1 MQNRDRRHD
10 APNELQ
16 NSSDDSY
23 LAANPSV
30 AQSHRNRPH
39 AGCDLYRTPPCLYV
53 RIGLRPAFVCRLDLA
68 AVPGIVSFHTL
79 ASPSPCNQLI
89 TSALP
94 SLFYVA
100 CLYMADIYRDMS
112 SRSRSTAISARFI
125 QSFVLEVEGGDCAH
139 IADSVSGSGH
149 KKERVAVRE
158 WRARRKLRKKRRA
171 RRSALLC
178 HHPSLITRG
187 GNCWASIG

>member
-53 RIGLRPAFVCRLDLA
+53 RIGLRPAFVCRLDFA

-79 ASPSPCNQLI
+79 ASPSPCNQLR
-89 TSALP
+89 LP
-94 SLFYVA
+94 CRLSFTLHAYTWR
-100 CLYMADIYRDMS
+100 IYIATCHLDLDPQPFRLDS
-112 SRSRSTAISARFI
+112 SKASSSKWKAVTVHTLPI
-125 QSFVLEVEGGDCAH
+125 QS
-139 IADSVSGSGH
+139 
-149 KKERVAVRE
+149 AVVDT
-158 WRARRKLRKKRRA
+158 
-171 RRSALLC
+171 RRSALPCENGAQEESYARSVAREEAPCYATTL
-178 HHPSLITRG
+178 H
-187 GNCWASIG
+187 

>member
-1 MQNRDRRHD
+1 MSICAYWAKTRFCVQARFDCRARHRLFPY
-10 APNELQ
+10 AG
-16 NSSDDSY
+16 
-23 LAANPSV
+23 LAIAV
-30 AQSHRNRPH
+30 QS
-39 AGCDLYRTPPCLYV
+39 A
-53 RIGLRPAFVCRLDLA
+53 
-68 AVPGIVSFHTL
+68 
-79 ASPSPCNQLI
+79 

-100 CLYMADIYRDMS
+100 CLYMTDIYRDMS

-125 QSFVLEVEGGDCAH
+125 QSFVLEVEGSDCAH
-139 IADSVSGSGH
+139 TADSVSGSGH

-158 WRARRKLRKKRRA
+158 WHARRKLRKKRRA